1 MNTFYLLNFTRFIAA
16 SMVVIYHGIC
26 LDQEVFPFSTN
37 FFKPFFIKGNFAVL
51 YFFLLSGI
59 IMSVSNDSKNIKAKQ
74 FYINRFSRIYPTYIL
89 GIFLVL
95 IFPFVSR
102 FLDIINFDSQIS
114 IFGIVKLSLIEFFQ
128 FFKSNLKGIILNI
141 FLIQAWTVKYFYSV
155 SPQNWSLSV
164 EIFFYF
170 LFPIYFKYFCYYKKE
185 KILFFSIF
193 LFFSICFLRGYLMV
207 YHFEIG
213 TLIYD
218 RPLGFLHIF
227 IFGNGLGWWLK
238 NTSSADWV
246 YFRNI
251 LGTFFFILLGM
262 YLVEAQGFL
271 GQTLILETVGFSL
284 IIVSILTLKNLQL
297 INLLKWK
304 WSVLLGNISYSIYI
318 FHSQIALYVSFIF
331 KKYFFLESTLFYI
344 SFLIVLIFSFIHYQY
359 IEIKVTR
366 YLKDKLT
373 NFFYNKITNETH

>member
-141 FLIQAWTVKYFYSV
+141 FLIKAWRVKYFYSF
-155 SPQNWSLSV
+155 SPKNWSLSV

-185 KILFFSIF
+185 KTF
-193 LFFSICFLRGYLMV
+193 
-207 YHFEIG
+207 
-213 TLIYD
+213 T
-218 RPLGFLHIF
+218 
-227 IFGNGLGWWLK
+227 N
-238 NTSSADWV
+238 
-246 YFRNI
+246 YF
-251 LGTFFFILLGM
+251 
-262 YLVEAQGFL
+262 
-271 GQTLILETVGFSL
+271 
-284 IIVSILTLKNLQL
+284 
-297 INLLKWK
+297 
-304 WSVLLGNISYSIYI
+304 
-318 FHSQIALYVSFIF
+318 
-331 KKYFFLESTLFYI
+331 
-344 SFLIVLIFSFIHYQY
+344 
-359 IEIKVTR
+359 
-366 YLKDKLT
+366 
-373 NFFYNKITNETH
+373 